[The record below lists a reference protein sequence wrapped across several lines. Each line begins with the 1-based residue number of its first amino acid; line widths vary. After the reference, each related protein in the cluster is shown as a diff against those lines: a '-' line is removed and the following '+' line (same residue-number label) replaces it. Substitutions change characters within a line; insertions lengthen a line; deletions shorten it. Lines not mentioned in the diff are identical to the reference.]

1 MPTPEIC
8 PFCLSPLEEGAT
20 VCGHCGRDVAFVTVR
35 ALTRR
40 LAAAESRLLAQ
51 EAQLAELAQ
60 RLEAPPAVEA
70 PPAAEAAPAVEAPIV
85 PEAAPSA
92 LSRAAA
98 FGWLVLL
105 LGVLLGAHLLIV
117 GIYDLDTRVLRAVS
131 VLLPVP
137 FGLLRPLPA
146 RRAALAGLAVGIL
159 AAAGMLENTSLL
171 FGEPFLPEDA
181 HDWVEVAQ
189 YVACIAFSY
198 FGGSLV
204 GGRWHRLDRIAPLGK
219 SFAVALVTNAPPP
232 AAGDSISTAKR
243 VHATAAWINSMMVVL
258 SAIGAIVTALSQ
270 LGHLLP

>member
-1 MPTPEIC
+1 MPSLETC
-8 PFCLSPLEEGAT
+8 PFCLSPLAEGAT
-20 VCGHCGRDVAFVTVR
+20 VCGHCGRDVAFVAVR

-40 LAAAESRLLAQ
+40 LAEAEGRLQAQ
-51 EAQLAELAQ
+51 ETQLAALAQ
-60 RLEAPPAVEA
+60 RLEQAPV
-70 PPAAEAAPAVEAPIV
+70 AEAAPVSEEPAPE
-85 PEAAPSA
+85 EAAPPT
-92 LSRAAA
+92 SRAAA
-98 FGWLVLL
+98 LGWLAVLVAVLL
-105 LGVLLGAHLLIV
+105 AAHLLII

-131 VLLPVP
+131 VLLPLP

-171 FGEPFLPEDA
+171 FGDPFLPDGT

-219 SFAVALVTNAPPP
+219 SFAVALVTNGPPP
-232 AAGDSISTAKR
+232 APGDSISTAKR

>member
-8 PFCLSPLEEGAT
+8 PFCLSPLAEGAT
-20 VCGHCGRDVAFVTVR
+20 VCGHCGRDVAFVAVR

-40 LAAAESRLLAQ
+40 LAEAEGRLQAQ
-51 EAQLAELAQ
+51 EERLAELAQ
-60 RLEAPPAVEA
+60 RLEQA
-70 PPAAEAAPAVEAPIV
+70 PAAEASPAPETAPC
-85 PEAAPSA
+85 AAP
-92 LSRAAA
+92 SRAAA
-98 FGWLVLL
+98 LGWLVLL
-105 LGVLLGAHLLIV
+105 VAVLLVAHLLII

-131 VLLPVP
+131 VLLPLP

-171 FGEPFLPEDA
+171 FGEPFLPDGA